1 MEPEGLF
8 LIFSNGKLARDLCR
22 RFASEVQPRPFR
34 GPPRAHPRSRTSH
47 SSPTTRRRN
56 PLPGSPARLSPRTHR
71 RRTAGRAAANA
82 AAPLRSSLSSAPAVA
97 PPWAE
102 GRAASGR
109 DLAKFAT
116 TRPGFHTSRLSA
128 SPYFN
133 NLPFAGS
140 SQRRQRR
147 PGRAEPPWGCGRCS
161 PRAPIPP
168 RFGGSGRVNPSGR

>member
-1 MEPEGLF
+1 MPALCLGGSAPSLPRAAPGTSPQPHLPQQPHYPAAEP
-8 LIFSNGKLARDLCR
+8 
-22 RFASEVQPRPFR
+22 
-34 GPPRAHPRSRTSH
+34 PPRQ
-47 SSPTTRRRN
+47 
-56 PLPGSPARLSPRTHR
+56 PGSPLALT
-71 RRTAGRAAANA
+71 AAALRGGRQRTP
-82 AAPLRSSLSSAPAVA
+82 PLRSSLRSAPAVA

>member
-1 MEPEGLF
+1 ME
-8 LIFSNGKLARDLCR
+8 KLLEIYAGALPR
-22 RFASEVQPRPFR
+22 RFSPVPSAGRP
-34 GPPRAHPRSRTSH
+34 GHIPAAAPPTAA
-47 SSPTTRRRN
+47 
-56 PLPGSPARLSPRTHR
+56 PLPGGGTPSPAARPGSPLALT
-71 RRTAGRAAANA
+71 AAALRGGRQRTP
-82 AAPLRSSLSSAPAVA
+82 PLRSSLSSAPAVA

-116 TRPGFHTSRLSA
+116 TRPRFHTSRLSA